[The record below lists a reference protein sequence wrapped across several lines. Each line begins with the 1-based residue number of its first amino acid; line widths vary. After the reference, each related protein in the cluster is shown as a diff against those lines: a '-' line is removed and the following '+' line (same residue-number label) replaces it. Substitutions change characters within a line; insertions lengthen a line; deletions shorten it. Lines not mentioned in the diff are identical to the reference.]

1 MHWHPA
7 SNDKNAK
14 RTTLVLRISLA
25 ATLAYVVVTFVAGLR
40 AHSLA
45 LLSES
50 GHNVSD
56 FLALLLSFAAVYFQ
70 SRPADH
76 ARTFGYQRAGVLAAF
91 INAATLIAISL
102 WIAVEA
108 VHRLSAPVAVEP
120 RLMMIVAAA
129 GVAMN
134 GIIAALL
141 WGVARDVNLRSA
153 FLHMAGDTLSTAA
166 VIAGGFGILLTGQNW
181 IDPVLSLL
189 IAALIFWSS
198 IGIVRETLNIL
209 LEGAPR
215 GCSPAQIRSG
225 MEAVEGV
232 VNVHDLHVWC
242 LGSNSR
248 ALACHVTIADIPP
261 SESACI
267 LIKLNGLL
275 REQFQ
280 ISHTTIQFEHIGCE
294 HLRGLRRASRDHFR
308 WPRASSQPRA
318 LAYSEEALSLARL
331 HLAPAALRFALFAC
345 APAAAWPQ
353 ASQNQ
358 AATPAQTVTAAQL
371 EALTGAYANR
381 NEPDTPLSIYVEDG
395 KLVYESER
403 RLPVA
408 LEPISPTEF
417 AIPNTKSSLRFAL
430 DSSGRGA
437 SVVLSQGSDHS
448 VSYRIGA
455 AGAPRLPRLR
465 AH

>member
-7 SNDKNAK
+7 QADKNAK

-91 INAATLIAISL
+91 INAGTLIAISL
-102 WIAVEA
+102 CIAVEA
-108 VHRLSAPVAVEP
+108 VHRLSAPVAVQP

-166 VIAGGFGILLTGQNW
+166 VIAGGFGILLTGQSW

-232 VNVHDLHVWC
+232 VNVHDLHVWS
-242 LGSNSR
+242 LGSNSS

-267 LIKLNGLL
+267 LAKLNQLL
-275 REQFQ
+275 KDRFR
-280 ISHTTIQFEHIGCE
+280 IGHSTIQFEHTGCE
-294 HLRGLRRASRDHFR
+294 KLDGCVAATDKI
-308 WPRASSQPRA
+308 ASSP
-318 LAYSEEALSLARL
+318 
-331 HLAPAALRFALFAC
+331 
-345 APAAAWPQ
+345 
-353 ASQNQ
+353 SQ
-358 AATPAQTVTAAQL
+358 
-371 EALTGAYANR
+371 G
-381 NEPDTPLSIYVEDG
+381 
-395 KLVYESER
+395 R
-403 RLPVA
+403 RL
-408 LEPISPTEF
+408 
-417 AIPNTKSSLRFAL
+417 
-430 DSSGRGA
+430 
-437 SVVLSQGSDHS
+437 QHS
-448 VSYRIGA
+448 HERT
-455 AGAPRLPRLR
+455 P
-465 AH
+465 H